1 MTRILRLHFAVQKT
15 AVVPI
20 TAPAS
25 HIVPGASS
33 CIFRKLSTRAKR
45 DEGEWIHALDYTQKV
60 FLYGQRA
67 GTRFNVPTYTLH
79 ARKPLSH
86 DTIYKATQNIIR
98 RSWVYQVVVREK
110 EGELWWNKQDD
121 VEVDIKIHQK
131 GASKVDVLNKIW
143 SEGFDEVNGP
153 LWKTRLLESDEEDK
167 FVSTE
172 IKKEYPHRYYFYSFP
187 HHALVDGQSAA
198 LFSQPII
205 DSINAVIEGEDID
218 DSKPI
223 GEFVS
228 NEEYLKADII
238 LKEKLSKDPQ
248 RLETIKEIVN
258 RSTKAPEI
266 CKYIPRPVVNKPM
279 TKHTFVEVE
288 PQILKK
294 FLENCKAKGLT
305 YGNSL
310 QTVTNTAIVEMI
322 QEAGACEEFYDM
334 SVNMTIDTRRYL
346 KKRALPAL
354 GLHARQ
360 MASLFTMPKN
370 PRDRFWENCQ
380 NIHQS
385 NKELLKS
392 GSAIEQDVIRQYFIP
407 QVPAEE
413 FFQNQ
418 PALTRDYGFNNVG
431 SLDPVIH
438 GRGKHVQITHIES
451 YQAVHNYTF
460 PFYQQLFTYRGNDIN
475 MISYSTD
482 CLTDDTV
489 QQLLDRIR
497 SIITQYAN
505 KS

>member
-1 MTRILRLHFAVQKT
+1 ILE
-15 AVVPI
+15 
-20 TAPAS
+20 
-25 HIVPGASS
+25 
-33 CIFRKLSTRAKR
+33 
-45 DEGEWIHALDYTQKV
+45 EG
-60 FLYGQRA
+60 
-67 GTRFNVPTYTLH
+67 
-79 ARKPLSH
+79 S
-86 DTIYKATQNIIR
+86 
-98 RSWVYQVVVREK
+98 
-110 EGELWWNKQDD
+110 
-121 VEVDIKIHQK
+121 
-131 GASKVDVLNKIW
+131 SKVDVLNKIW
-143 SEGFDEVNGP
+143 N
-153 LWKTRLLESDEEDK
+153 ED
-167 FVSTE
+167 T
-172 IKKEYPHRYYFYSFP
+172 
-187 HHALVDGQSAA
+187 
-198 LFSQPII
+198 
-205 DSINAVIEGEDID
+205 INALIDGEDID
-218 DSKPI
+218 DNNPI

-228 NEEYLKADII
+228 NEEYLKADAI
-238 LKEKLSKDPQ
+238 LREKLSKDPQ
-248 RLETIKEIVN
+248 RLETVKKMVT
-258 RSTKAPEI
+258 RATKTPEI
-266 CKYIPRPVVNKPM
+266 CRYISCPVVDKPM
-279 TKHTFVEVE
+279 TKHKFVEVE

-380 NIHQS
+380 MIHQN

-392 GSAIEQDVIRQYFIP
+392 GSAIDQDVIRQHFIP
-407 QVPAEE
+407 QIPAEE

-418 PALTRDYGFNNVG
+418 PALTRDYGFNNIG
-431 SLDPVIH
+431 HLDLVIH
-438 GRGKHVQITHIES
+438 GRGKHVKITNIES

-460 PFYQQLFTYRGNDIN
+460 PFYHQFFTYGGNIIN
-475 MISYSTD
+475 IISYSTA

-489 QQLLDRIR
+489 EQLLGRIR